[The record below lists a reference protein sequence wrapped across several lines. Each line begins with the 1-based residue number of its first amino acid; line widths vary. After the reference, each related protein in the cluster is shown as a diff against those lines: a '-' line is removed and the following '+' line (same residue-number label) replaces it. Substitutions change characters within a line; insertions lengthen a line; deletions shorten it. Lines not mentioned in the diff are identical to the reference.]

1 MFCGGRL
8 QGAGQTPR
16 NAAGTGACNMNR
28 KIISRLALACTMFA
42 LSHGGARAGILFEAV
57 KTVGKEIVHKA
68 VSDDQERRQR
78 AWQQQQRAQQMQAQ
92 QRRAQQ
98 QQRVQQQP
106 QQQQPP
112 AVQAN
117 PTAPAE
123 ATPAPAAVT
132 APTGSEL

>member
-1 MFCGGRL
+1 
-8 QGAGQTPR
+8 
-16 NAAGTGACNMNR
+16 MNR
-28 KIISRLALACTMFA
+28 KIVSRLALACTIFA

-68 VSDDQERRQR
+68 VSDYQERRQR

-98 QQRVQQQP
+98 QQRVQQQ
-106 QQQQPP
+106 QQQPP

-132 APTGSEL
+132 APAGSEL